1 MTQTPMMRQYQ
12 EIKAQ
17 YPGALLLFRLGDFY
31 EMFYDDAV
39 LASRLLGLTL
49 TSRSK
54 GEKAVPMAG
63 VPYHSVHAYVKRLIQ
78 AGYKVA
84 LCDQIEDPRE
94 AQGLVDRD
102 VTRVIT
108 PGTVTE
114 DALLE
119 SKDHNYLAALL
130 LEGDAAGLSWVDLST
145 GQFHAEDLPA
155 AHLGDEL
162 TRLNPSRA
170 APAREP
176 GLRRRRPP
184 GTLPA
189 RDRRDD
195 HAAARLGLRAR
206 HRAEDA
212 LRAFPRAVARRLR
225 LRRRSAPR
233 SRAAGATL
241 QYLQETQKIS
251 LGHIRRLARMSDS
264 DRVVLDRSTQ
274 LSLELTRT
282 LREGAAQGIAAGRAR
297 PHADAD
303 GRPAAEGVARRP
315 AAADSRRSPRG
326 RTASRNSSR
335 TARCGRRPARRLNE
349 VYDIERLTARVA
361 TARRERARPA
371 GAAALARAAAR
382 AEGAPAAPRGTARAR
397 APSASGSTR
406 WTRRA
411 RSSAPPSPPTR
422 RRS

>member
-130 LEGDAAGLSWVDLST
+130 LDGEAVGLSWVDLST
-145 GQFHAEDLPA
+145 GQFHAEDLAGRAPRRRTHPA
-155 AHLGDEL
+155 QPRR
-162 TRLNPSRA
+162 T
-170 APAREP
+170 APARDASPPPPTGRLERFRRETGAMITPRP
-176 GLRRRRPP
+176 G
-184 GTLPA
+184 
-189 RDRRDD
+189 
-195 HAAARLGLRAR
+195 LGLRAR
-206 HRAEDA
+206 DRAEDA

-225 LRRRSAPR
+225 LR
-233 SRAAGATL
+233 
-241 QYLQETQKIS
+241 
-251 LGHIRRLARMSDS
+251 LARPGALRRRRDAPVSPGDAE
-264 DRVVLDRSTQ
+264 DLPRPHPAPGAHERFGPRGARPLD
-274 LSLELTRT
+274 
-282 LREGAAQGIAAGRAR
+282 AAQPG
-297 PHADAD
+297 ADAH
-303 GRPAAEGVARRP
+303 A
-315 AAADSRRSPRG
+315 PRG
-326 RTASRNSSR
+326 RS
-335 TARCGRRPARRLNE
+335 
-349 VYDIERLTARVA
+349 
-361 TARRERARPA
+361 
-371 GAAALARAAAR
+371 
-382 AEGAPAAPRGTARAR
+382 ARAR
-397 APSASGSTR
+397 CWACST
-406 WTRRA
+406 A
-411 RSSAPPSPPTR
+411 R
-422 RRS
+422 